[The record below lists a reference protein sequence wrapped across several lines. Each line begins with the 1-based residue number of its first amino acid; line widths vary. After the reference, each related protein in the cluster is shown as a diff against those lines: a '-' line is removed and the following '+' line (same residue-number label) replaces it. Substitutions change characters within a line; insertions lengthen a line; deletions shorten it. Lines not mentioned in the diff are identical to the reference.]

1 MRPSSGVS
9 AEVTLTSSSG
19 PRYGKTIKARP
30 HGNRGSH
37 PSQNRC
43 SAVQLFKC
51 KPDPPPFC
59 VSPCDSHPW
68 PKSEPPGTAQ
78 RAQLPSCPPSLPP
91 SLPHSNSSKQI
102 SPKPFNSTPAADSF
116 INVLTFV
123 TQLAFRCQRKRHIL
137 KDTFLASQMGRVPTV
152 LRHTQTSCLCNYSF
166 HTFSVLQGII
176 PMTVATVAA

>member
-1 MRPSSGVS
+1 MAKPLRPDPMATGVHI
-9 AEVTLTSSSG
+9 
-19 PRYGKTIKARP
+19 RHKTD
-30 HGNRGSH
+30 
-37 PSQNRC
+37 
-43 SAVQLFKC
+43 VQLFSFLSANPIHHHSVC
-51 KPDPPPFC
+51 
-59 VSPCDSHPW
+59 PCDSHPW

-123 TQLAFRCQRKRHIL
+123 TQLAFRCQRKRHIP